1 MAIGHRIRFE
11 RAKLGYT
18 QLELAERT
26 GIERSKIAKIEN
38 GVRNVQSDEAALIA
52 EALRLDPA
60 ELLAPAEIT
69 RMRVN
74 PEQPASERA
83 IEWFERCI
91 DNSVF
96 LGEVANGR

>member
-38 GVRNVQSDEAALIA
+38 GVRNVQSDEAALLA

-74 PEQPASERA
+74 PEQPASEKA

-91 DNSVF
+91 DNSIF